1 MWLLENFKGLVWLT
15 FYFPG
20 TEVLRDLK
28 KIPGFTATLILP
40 LGKMQRWSLACRVST
55 GDGDPWKEGRKQDTT
70 RGKDPRTAQP
80 APRGALQCARP
91 VGIIQERVKWLDPQP
106 RQTHSLQEGLQG
118 PLKVLRGRSP

>member
-55 GDGDPWKEGRKQDTT
+55 GDGDRSCSQTSVHAEGRVDYN
-70 RGKDPRTAQP
+70 
-80 APRGALQCARP
+80 
-91 VGIIQERVKWLDPQP
+91 
-106 RQTHSLQEGLQG
+106 THKNNRCINSH
-118 PLKVLRGRSP
+118 